1 MRRALEHIEIP
12 GEHEARERAW
22 AFVRAAYAERE
33 PSPRMFSWRPLAL
46 AAAALAVVAAVAS
59 PPGRSLVGSVRE
71 VVGVEQPDRS
81 LFRLPTSGRLLVNS
95 SVGPWVVDPDG
106 SKRLLGNYRD
116 ATWSP
121 FGAYVA
127 AVRGD
132 ELVALTPA
140 GRVRWALPRPETIRS
155 PRWGG
160 DRNDTRIAYLSGST
174 LRVVAGDGKADR
186 QLAPSVAPVAA
197 AWRPGPGH
205 VLAYAAPGGRIVVRD
220 ADSGRVLW
228 RSRERGRV
236 ASLEWSSDARRLF
249 VVRAAAGAELYTGD
263 GALFSGI
270 RIPNGRVT
278 ALAFRP
284 GSHAHAYSYVR
295 NGRFQAGLVDEPS
308 RPLLAGRGSVQRIAW
323 SPNGQWTVLSWPEA
337 RQWVFVR
344 ASGRPE
350 VVAVSDLASQFR
362 SMNFPQ
368 IAGWCCP

>member
-1 MRRALEHIEIP
+1 MRRALERIEIP
-12 GEHEARERAW
+12 EEHEARERAW
-22 AFVRAAYAERE
+22 ALVQAAYAGRDR
-33 PSPRMFSWRPLAL
+33 SPRAFSWRPLAL

-59 PPGRSLVGSVRE
+59 PPGRGLVGSVRE

-121 FGAYVA
+121 FGRYVA

-132 ELVALTPA
+132 ELVTVTPA
-140 GRVRWALPRPETIRS
+140 GRLRWALPRPDRIRS

-160 DRNDTRIAYLSGST
+160 DREDTRIAYLSGAA
-174 LRVVAGDGKADR
+174 LRVVAGDGTGDR
-186 QLAPSVAPVAA
+186 RLARSVAPVAA

-220 ADSGRVLW
+220 ADTGRVLW

-249 VVRAAAGAELYTGD
+249 VLRAAGAELYTAD
-263 GALFSGI
+263 GALFSGV
-270 RIPNGRVT
+270 RVPNGRVT

-295 NGRFQAGLVDEPS
+295 SGRFQAALVDEPS
-308 RPLLAGRGSVQRIAW
+308 RPLLAGRGSVDRAVW
-323 SPNGQWTVLSWPEA
+323 SPNGQWTLLSWPDA

-344 ASGRPE
+344 ATGRPE
-350 VVAVSDLASQFR
+350 VVAVSDVAAQFR
-362 SMNFPQ
+362 STTFPEV
-368 IAGWCCP
+368 AGWCCS